1 MLFGNLILLTLKY
14 FSFFSQNFIEERILD
29 EENVFCLL
37 TSFPRSLHKLTNLK
51 WNKLINLFSKLWPI
65 IWDVQES

>member
-1 MLFGNLILLTLKY
+1 
-14 FSFFSQNFIEERILD
+14 
-29 EENVFCLL
+29 
-37 TSFPRSLHKLTNLK
+37 LHKLTNLK